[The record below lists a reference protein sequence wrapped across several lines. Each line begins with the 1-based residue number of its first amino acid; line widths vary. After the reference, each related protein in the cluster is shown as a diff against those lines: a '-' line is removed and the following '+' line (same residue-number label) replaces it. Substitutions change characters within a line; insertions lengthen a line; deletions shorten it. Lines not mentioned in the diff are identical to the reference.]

1 MDSSEYDCLLK
12 VVLAG
17 DAGVGKTSMFNTF
30 TNNVNII
37 DYMPTIGVDFGF
49 RMITVNGKSIKLQIW
64 DTAGMERFRAIT
76 NSYYR
81 GSDIIILMYDITNRT
96 SFQGIKDWYNTILD
110 YTKKQMPYK
119 IALVGTKLDLEHNR
133 QVSTSEGRALAKKY
147 NMYFI
152 ELSSVNKSTLNK
164 TSNINTLFNDLIEYV
179 LSTKKDL
186 ESSDNKIESLTIQE
200 KKECC
205 SIM

>member
-30 TNNVNII
+30 THNVNII

-49 RMITVNGKSIKLQIW
+49 RKIDISGKSVKLQIW

-81 GSDIIILMYDITNRT
+81 GSDIIILMYDITNRP

-133 QVSTSEGRALAKKY
+133 QVSTSEGQSLAKKY

-152 ELSSVNKSTLNK
+152 ELSSVNKATLNK
-164 TSNINTLFNDLIEYV
+164 TSMVNILFSDLVRYV
-179 LSTKKDL
+179 LSTKKDVV
-186 ESSDNKIESLTIQE
+186 SSEDKIESLTIQE
-200 KKECC
+200 EKTCC
-205 SIM
+205 CIM